1 MNRHIAITGG
11 IGSGKSFVCKLLQQ
25 RGISVYDCDAA
36 AKRLMATSVELQNEL
51 SQLVGS
57 EVFADGK
64 LNKPIMARFLLASD
78 ENRLAINNIVH
89 PAVASDYMQSGIEWI
104 ESAILFDSGFD
115 QRLPLTAI
123 VCVTAPLT
131 VRISRIMQRDNISKE
146 QAEEWIAQQM
156 PQDEVARLSNYIIVN
171 DGESD
176 LDQQIESILS
186 DIYSKTEGV

>member
-64 LNKPIMARFLLASD
+64 LNKPIMAKFLLASD

-156 PQDEVARLSNYIIVN
+156 PQEEVARLSNYVIVN

>member
-11 IGSGKSFVCKLLQQ
+11 IGSGKSYVCKLLQQ

-64 LNKPIMARFLLASD
+64 LNKPIMAKFLLASD

-89 PAVASDYMQSGIEWI
+89 PAVAYDYMQSGIEWI

-156 PQDEVARLSNYIIVN
+156 PQEEVARLSNYIIVN

>member
-11 IGSGKSFVCKLLQQ
+11 IGSGKSYVCKLLQQ

-64 LNKPIMARFLLASD
+64 LNKPIMAKFLLASD

-89 PAVASDYMQSGIEWI
+89 PAVATDYMQSGIEWI

-115 QRLPLTAI
+115 QRLQLTAI

-156 PQDEVARLSNYIIVN
+156 PQDEVARLSNYVIVN

>member
-11 IGSGKSFVCKLLQQ
+11 IGSGKSYVCKLLQQ

-64 LNKPIMARFLLASD
+64 LNKPIMAKFLLASD

-156 PQDEVARLSNYIIVN
+156 PQEEVARLSNYVIVN

>member
-11 IGSGKSFVCKLLQQ
+11 IGSGKSYVCKLLQQ

-36 AKRLMATSVELQNEL
+36 AKRLMVTSVELQNEL

-64 LNKPIMARFLLASD
+64 LNKPIMAKFLLASD

-156 PQDEVARLSNYIIVN
+156 PQDEVARLSNYVIVN

>member
-11 IGSGKSFVCKLLQQ
+11 IGSGKSYVCKLLQL

-64 LNKPIMARFLLASD
+64 LNKPIMAKFLLASD

-156 PQDEVARLSNYIIVN
+156 PQEEVARLSNYIIVN

>member
-11 IGSGKSFVCKLLQQ
+11 IGSGKSYVCKLLQQ

-64 LNKPIMARFLLASD
+64 LNKPIMAKFLLASD

-89 PAVASDYMQSGIEWI
+89 PAVATDYMQSGIEWI

-131 VRISRIMQRDNISKE
+131 IRISRIMQRDNISKE

-156 PQDEVARLSNYIIVN
+156 PQEEVARLSNYVIVN

>member
-11 IGSGKSFVCKLLQQ
+11 IGSGKSFVCKLLQL

-64 LNKPIMARFLLASD
+64 LNKPIMAKFLLASD

-89 PAVASDYMQSGIEWI
+89 PAVATDYMQSGIEWI

-156 PQDEVARLSNYIIVN
+156 PQDEVARLSNYVIVN

>member
-11 IGSGKSFVCKLLQQ
+11 IGSGKSYVCKLLQQ

-64 LNKPIMARFLLASD
+64 LNKPIMAKFLLASD

-131 VRISRIMQRDNISKE
+131 VRISRIMQCDNISKE

-156 PQDEVARLSNYIIVN
+156 PQDEVARLSNYVIVN

>member
-11 IGSGKSFVCKLLQQ
+11 IGSGKSYVCKLLQQ

-64 LNKPIMARFLLASD
+64 LNKPIMAKFLLASD

-89 PAVASDYMQSGIEWI
+89 PAVATDYMQSGIEWI

-156 PQDEVARLSNYIIVN
+156 PQDEVARLSNYVIVN

>member
-11 IGSGKSFVCKLLQQ
+11 IGSGKSYVCKLLQQ

-64 LNKPIMARFLLASD
+64 LNKPIMAKFLLASD

-89 PAVASDYMQSGIEWI
+89 PAVATDYMQSGIEWI
-104 ESAILFDSGFD
+104 ESALLFDSGFD

-156 PQDEVARLSNYIIVN
+156 PQEEVARLSNYVIVN

>member
-11 IGSGKSFVCKLLQQ
+11 IGSGKSYVCKLLQQ

-36 AKRLMATSVELQNEL
+36 AKRLMVTSVELQNEL

-64 LNKPIMARFLLASD
+64 LNKPIMAKFLLASD

-156 PQDEVARLSNYIIVN
+156 PQEEVARLSNYVIVN

>member
-64 LNKPIMARFLLASD
+64 LNKPIMAKFLLASD

-89 PAVASDYMQSGIEWI
+89 PAVATDYMQSGIEWI

-156 PQDEVARLSNYIIVN
+156 PQEEVARLSNYIIVN

>member
-64 LNKPIMARFLLASD
+64 LNKPIMAKFLLASD

-89 PAVASDYMQSGIEWI
+89 PAVATDYMQSGIEWI

-156 PQDEVARLSNYIIVN
+156 PQEEVARLSNYVIVN

>member
-11 IGSGKSFVCKLLQQ
+11 IGSGKSYVCKLLQQ

-64 LNKPIMARFLLASD
+64 LNKPIMAKFLLASD

-89 PAVASDYMQSGIEWI
+89 PAVATDYMQSGIEWI

-156 PQDEVARLSNYIIVN
+156 PQEEVARLSNYIIVN

>member
-64 LNKPIMARFLLASD
+64 LNKPIMAKFLLASD

-89 PAVASDYMQSGIEWI
+89 PAVATDYMQSGIEWI

>member
-64 LNKPIMARFLLASD
+64 LNKPIMAKFLLASD

-89 PAVASDYMQSGIEWI
+89 PAVATDYMQSGIEWI

-156 PQDEVARLSNYIIVN
+156 PQDEVARLSNYVIVN

>member
-11 IGSGKSFVCKLLQQ
+11 IGSGKSYVCKLLQQ

-64 LNKPIMARFLLASD
+64 LNKPIMAKFLLASD

-156 PQDEVARLSNYIIVN
+156 PQDEVARLSNYVIVN

>member
-11 IGSGKSFVCKLLQQ
+11 IGSGKSYVCKLLQQ

-64 LNKPIMARFLLASD
+64 LNKPIMAKFLLASD

-156 PQDEVARLSNYIIVN
+156 PQEEVARLSNYIIVN

>member
-64 LNKPIMARFLLASD
+64 LNKPIMAKFLLASD

-156 PQDEVARLSNYIIVN
+156 PQDEVARLSNYVIVN

>member
-64 LNKPIMARFLLASD
+64 LNKPIMAKFLLASD

-156 PQDEVARLSNYIIVN
+156 SQEEVARLSNYVIVN

>member
-64 LNKPIMARFLLASD
+64 LNKPIMAKFLLASD

-131 VRISRIMQRDNISKE
+131 VRINRIMQRDNISKE

>member
-11 IGSGKSFVCKLLQQ
+11 IGSGKSYVCKLLQQ

-64 LNKPIMARFLLASD
+64 LNKPIMAKFLLASD

-89 PAVASDYMQSGIEWI
+89 PAVATDYMQSGIEWI

-156 PQDEVARLSNYIIVN
+156 PQEEVARLSNYVIVN

>member
-1 MNRHIAITGG
+1 M
-11 IGSGKSFVCKLLQQ
+11 
-25 RGISVYDCDAA
+25 
-36 AKRLMATSVELQNEL
+36 AK
-51 SQLVGS
+51 
-57 EVFADGK
+57 
-64 LNKPIMARFLLASD
+64 FLLASD

-156 PQDEVARLSNYIIVN
+156 PQDEVARLSNYVIVN